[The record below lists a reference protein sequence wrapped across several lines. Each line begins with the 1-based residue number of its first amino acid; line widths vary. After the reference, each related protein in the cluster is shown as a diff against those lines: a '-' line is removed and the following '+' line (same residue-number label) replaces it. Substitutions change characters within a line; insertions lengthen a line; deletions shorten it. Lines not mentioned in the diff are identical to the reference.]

1 MLKQLADKV
10 LQRNDATNATTY
22 ATHNATVQLF
32 GGGNATDYATC
43 MQPTPLKAL
52 SKAILNATDH
62 ATSMQLDTKS
72 NATFYATFRATDHA
86 TLGKTQLR
94 AASKG
99 LPVDLDELLSFFA
112 DDLQDIA
119 TGVINPDGLQ
129 QAVEWFTYSH
139 LKRTHKPVE
148 PSPQDMGMVRCTECQ
163 QSNCRHIGRQSS
175 PAYRWCSDYNKAW
188 RAR

>member
-1 MLKQLADKV
+1 MSNPALQIINDITATGARFVLDADGIGLDRIIPAHLLELARQHKQAIKLELEA
-10 LQRNDATNATTY
+10 Q
-22 ATHNATVQLF
+22 Q
-32 GGGNATDYATC
+32 
-43 MQPTPLKAL
+43 
-52 SKAILNATDH
+52 KAI
-62 ATSMQLDTKS
+62 
-72 NATFYATFRATDHA
+72 RAEGIKR
-86 TLGKTQLR
+86 LKV
-94 AASKG
+94 AAHG

-119 TGVINPDGLQ
+119 TGAINPGGLQ

-148 PSPQDMGMVRCTECQ
+148 PSPQEIGMVRCTDCK
-163 QSNCRHIGRQSS
+163 QSNCSREGRQSS